1 MNETLKE
8 SGERVEDFGEDFRD
22 GVRLAALVER
32 LQRRRLRRTHRRPQS
47 QHHEIENITI
57 ALDAIKDDG
66 IKLVN
71 IGESTRRGGGGGGD
85 SSDLSRAVLRRVRL
99 FADGANGG
107 GNAHVGLI
115 VVRPPPML
123 SGVLC

>member
-1 MNETLKE
+1 M
-8 SGERVEDFGEDFRD
+8 EDFGEDFRD

-71 IGESTRRGGGGGGD
+71 IGESTRRGGGED
-85 SSDLSRAVLRRVRL
+85 SSDLLASGAETCATFCRRCEWRRRRPRRFNCGLAAADAFRCFVLVALR
-99 FADGANGG
+99 GG
-107 GNAHVGLI
+107 
-115 VVRPPPML
+115 
-123 SGVLC
+123 

>member
-71 IGESTRRGGGGGGD
+71 IGESTQEEEEEIPPI
-85 SSDLSRAVLRRVRL
+85 SRER
-99 FADGANGG
+99 
-107 GNAHVGLI
+107 
-115 VVRPPPML
+115 
-123 SGVLC
+123 C